1 MVERISIKREF
12 MRSLRQP
19 SSGRISMT
27 TVTQDKYILIKKMMD
42 DEMDRLDRYLDWYFY
57 IYLEGLDG

>member
-1 MVERISIKREF
+1 MVGKISIRRGF
-12 MRSLRQP
+12 TRSLKLP